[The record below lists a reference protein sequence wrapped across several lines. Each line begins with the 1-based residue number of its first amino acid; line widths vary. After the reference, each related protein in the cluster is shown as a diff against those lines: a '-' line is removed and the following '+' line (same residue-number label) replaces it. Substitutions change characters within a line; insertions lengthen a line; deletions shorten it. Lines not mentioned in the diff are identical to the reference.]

1 VSEVGG
7 RLARKCSE
15 NSASGA
21 IQRCERHRPEGFTL
35 MELLVSMTI
44 MGFLALAIHFGFRV
58 GINAWAKGGDSL
70 ERVRRVQAVFDVLS
84 RQIGSMVPYYSQQ
97 RLDRAPV
104 EVLLFQGT
112 ETGMR
117 FVSTFSSHSRTA
129 GGLRLVEYFVTG
141 SKDRKGKTLLINE
154 RPLPDDAAL
163 AQSVI
168 TEIGRKQDNTVVVQ
182 FAGFIRR
189 EDSIAM
195 VEGFEDGKFQYSKRQ
210 PPKEGTSPARL
221 SLTGQRRDLLPP
233 GVEIKLRW
241 REPEFFYAKDFTVV
255 IPVQAA
261 GL

>member
-1 VSEVGG
+1 VSEAERG
-7 RLARKCSE
+7 LAKKWCERSF
-15 NSASGA
+15 SGA
-21 IQRCERHRPEGFTL
+21 VQRRERHQAEGFTL
-35 MELLVSMTI
+35 LELLVSMTI

-58 GINAWAKGGDSL
+58 GMNAWAKGGDSL
-70 ERVRRVQAVFDVLS
+70 ERVRRIQAVFDVLS

-117 FVSTFSSHSRTA
+117 FVSTFSSQSRTA
-129 GGLRLVEYFVTG
+129 GGLRLVEYFVTE
-141 SKDRKGKTLLINE
+141 SRDRKGKILLVNE
-154 RPLPDDAAL
+154 RPLPGDAAL

-168 TEIGRKQDNTVVVQ
+168 TEIVRKENNAVVAQ
-182 FAGFIRR
+182 FAGFSRR
-189 EDSIAM
+189 EDSITLI
-195 VEGFEDGKFQYSKRQ
+195 EGFEAGEFQYSRRR

-221 SLTGQRRDLLPP
+221 SPTGQKRDLLPP
-233 GVEIKLRW
+233 GVEIMLHW
-241 REPEFFYAKDFTVV
+241 REPEFLFAKDFTVV